1 MKDFIDTALNG
12 LFIIALPIFNACSRT
27 DSEVLFSPDGKLE
40 VSFSLTSDGE
50 PSYRATFN
58 GADIIA
64 LSIHG
69 FEMKYSKSLDKGFS
83 IASIARSE
91 INEIWALVLGEN
103 DSISSNC
110 RQMTVYMSRG
120 I

>member
-1 MKDFIDTALNG
+1 MALI
-12 LFIIALPIFNACSRT
+12 LS
-27 DSEVLFSPDGKLE
+27 
-40 VSFSLTSDGE
+40 
-50 PSYRATFN
+50 
-58 GADIIA
+58 

-83 IASIARSE
+83 IASIAQSE

-110 RQMTVYMSRG
+110 RQMTVYMSHG